1 MTAIVKPLSLPV
13 QGMTCAGCVS
23 HVEGALKELPGVS
36 GVAVNLGTN
45 KASLAYD
52 PSRVS
57 LSDLT
62 RAIAEVGYSV
72 PTAELTLEVS
82 GMTCASCVAH
92 VEGAL
97 TELDGV
103 SRLRYRFTATGD
115 GATVHTR
122 YFSCDIARWVSG
134 APGLELGATARSRL
148 VAGSEERLIAG
159 DKVLRVRFAV
169 GLDPREHVV
178 GF

>member
-72 PTAELTLEVS
+72 RVELESSMGVGILDPAWSVDPVDRV
-82 GMTCASCVAH
+82 GIGKAASA
-92 VEGAL
+92 
-97 TELDGV
+97 
-103 SRLRYRFTATGD
+103 
-115 GATVHTR
+115 
-122 YFSCDIARWVSG
+122 
-134 APGLELGATARSRL
+134 
-148 VAGSEERLIAG
+148 AGSHLEFVFHRHPLIHT
-159 DKVLRVRFAV
+159 
-169 GLDPREHVV
+169 LDNDPPS
-178 GF
+178 